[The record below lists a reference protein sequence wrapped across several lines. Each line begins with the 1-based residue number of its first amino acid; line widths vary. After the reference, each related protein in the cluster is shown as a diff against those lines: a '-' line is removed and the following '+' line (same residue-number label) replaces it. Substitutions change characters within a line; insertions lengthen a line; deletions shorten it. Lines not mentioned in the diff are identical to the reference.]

1 MNLNADRL
9 IEMYRQMVLIR
20 KFENRA
26 AGFYREGKIGGF
38 LHLYIGE
45 EAVGVGAIAALEPQD
60 YIVTHYRDHG
70 HAIARGLD
78 ASKLMAELLGRST
91 GVSKGKGG
99 SMHLAD
105 VEKGFWGGY
114 GIVGGHIAL
123 ATGLALSSQYL
134 EDNRVTMCI
143 YGDGSTNI
151 GYFHEALNLASLWKL
166 PVLHLCENN
175 LYGMGTAVERAS
187 AITSMA
193 EKACAYNIPAVRV
206 DGMDVLKVYEATKRA
221 VEHVRAGKGPFF
233 IEAMCYRFPGH
244 SMGDPERYR
253 TKEEVERY
261 RQRDPILAFGK
272 QLEAEGILDES
283 RLEEI
288 DHEVDREVEA
298 IATFADESPAPA
310 PETLYEYVYASPLDH
325 HNRHRA

>member
-1 MNLNADRL
+1 MELSSDRL
-9 IEMYRQMVLIR
+9 IDMYRQMVLIR
-20 KFENRA
+20 KFEDRA

-70 HAIARGLD
+70 QAIARGLD
-78 ASKLMAELLGRST
+78 PKRLMAELLGRST
-91 GVSKGKGG
+91 GVSSGKGG

-105 VEKGFWGGY
+105 VQKGFWGGY

-123 ATGLALSSQYL
+123 ATGLALAAQYNA
-134 EDNRVTMCI
+134 DNRVVMCI

-151 GYFHEALNLASLWKL
+151 GYFHEALNMASLWKL
-166 PVLHLCENN
+166 PILHLCENN

-187 AITSMA
+187 AVTSMA

-206 DGMDVLKVYEATKRA
+206 DGMDVRKMYDATVRA
-221 VEHVRAGKGPFF
+221 LDHVRSGQGPYF

-253 TKEEVERY
+253 SKEEVEQQRS
-261 RQRDPILAFGK
+261 RDPILVFGK
-272 QLEAEGILDES
+272 QLEDEAVLDEA
-283 RLEEI
+283 RLEQI
-288 DHEVDREVEA
+288 DTEVTQEVEA
-298 IATFADESPAPA
+298 IAEFADNSPAPS
-310 PETLYEYVYASPLDH
+310 PEALFEHVYSNGTGA
-325 HNRHRA
+325 HR

>member
-1 MNLNADRL
+1 MELSSERL
-9 IEMYRQMVLIR
+9 ITMYRQMVLIR
-20 KFENRA
+20 KFEDRA

-70 HAIARGLD
+70 HAIARGLEPQR
-78 ASKLMAELLGRST
+78 LMAELLGRST
-91 GVSKGKGG
+91 GVSAGKGG

-105 VEKGFWGGY
+105 VAKGFWGGY

-123 ATGLALSSQYL
+123 ATGLALAAQYRA
-134 EDNRVTMCI
+134 DNRAVMCI

-151 GYFHEALNLASLWKL
+151 GYFHEALNMASLWKL
-166 PVLHLCENN
+166 PILHLCENN

-187 AITSMA
+187 AVTSMA
-193 EKACAYNIPAVRV
+193 EKACAYNMPAVRV
-206 DGMDVLKVYEATKRA
+206 DGMDVRKMYEATVRGLA
-221 VEHVRAGKGPFF
+221 HVRSGQGPYF

-253 TKEEVERY
+253 TKEEVERQ
-261 RQRDPILAFGK
+261 RARDPILMFGK
-272 QLEAEGILDES
+272 QLEDEGVLDEG
-283 RLEEI
+283 RLEQI
-288 DHEVDREVEA
+288 DAEVAEEVES
-298 IATFADESPAPA
+298 IASFADSSPVPP
-310 PETLYEYVYASPLDH
+310 PEALYENVYANSTGAH
-325 HNRHRA
+325 

>member
-1 MNLNADRL
+1 MSMELSPDRL
-9 IEMYRQMVLIR
+9 VELYRQMVLIR
-20 KFENRA
+20 KFEDRA
-26 AGFYREGKIGGF
+26 AGFYREGKVGGF

-78 ASKLMAELLGRST
+78 PQRLMAELLGRAT
-91 GVSKGKGG
+91 GVSEGKGG

-105 VEKGFWGGY
+105 PAKGFWGGY

-134 EDNRVTMCI
+134 ADNRVTLCI
-143 YGDGSTNI
+143 YGEGSTNI

-166 PVLHLCENN
+166 PILHLCENN
-175 LYGMGTAVERAS
+175 LYGMGTSVERAS
-187 AITSMA
+187 AVTSMA
-193 EKACAYNIPAVRV
+193 EKVCAYNIPAARI
-206 DGMDVLKVYEATKRA
+206 DGMDVLKVYEATKKA
-221 VEHVRAGKGPFF
+221 LEYVRSGKGPYF

-253 TKEEVERY
+253 TKEEVEHNRE
-261 RQRDPILAFGK
+261 RDPILTFGK
-272 QLEAEGILDES
+272 HLEEKGVLDEE
-283 RLEEI
+283 RMEQI
-288 DHEVDREVEA
+288 DREVAQEIEA
-298 IATFADESPAPA
+298 VASFADASPAPP
-310 PETLYEYVYASPLDH
+310 PEALFEHVYVNSNSQH
-325 HNRHRA
+325 

>member
-1 MNLNADRL
+1 MNLSKDRL

-20 KFENRA
+20 KFEDRA
-26 AGFYREGKIGGF
+26 SGFYREGKIGGF

-78 ASKLMAELLGRST
+78 PNRLMAELLGRST
-91 GVSKGKGG
+91 GVSQGKGG

-105 VEKGFWGGY
+105 VSKGFWGGY

-134 EDNRVTMCI
+134 EEDRITTCF
-143 YGDGSTNI
+143 YGEGSTNI
-151 GYFHEALNLASLWKL
+151 GYFHEALNLAALWKL
-166 PVLHLCENN
+166 PILHICENN
-175 LYGMGTAVERAS
+175 LYGMGTSVERAS
-187 AITSMA
+187 AVASMA

-206 DGMDVLKVYEATKRA
+206 DGMDVLKMYEATQQA
-221 VEHVRAGKGPFF
+221 ADHVRSGKGPYFV
-233 IEAMCYRFPGH
+233 EAMCYRFPGH

-253 TKEEVERY
+253 AKEEVERY
-261 RQRDPILAFGK
+261 RLRDPILAFGK
-272 QLEAEGILDES
+272 RLEADGVLDEGQ
-283 RLEEI
+283 LEEI
-288 DHEVDREVEA
+288 DHAMSQMIEDVAR
-298 IATFADESPAPA
+298 FADESPVPTAEA
-310 PETLYEYVYASPLDH
+310 LYEHVYASP
-325 HNRHRA
+325 NGRH